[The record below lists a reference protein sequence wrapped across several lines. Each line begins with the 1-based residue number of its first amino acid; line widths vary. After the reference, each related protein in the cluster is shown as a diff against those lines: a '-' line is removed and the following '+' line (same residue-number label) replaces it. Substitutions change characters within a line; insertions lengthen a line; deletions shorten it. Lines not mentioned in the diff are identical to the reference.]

1 MINIIH
7 YSVQFSW
14 SVTSNSLWLHG
25 LQHTRPLCPSPTSR
39 VHIISQLQIKTM
51 RYRFTPI
58 KWPRKPPQHCKAIIF
73 QLKKNKRMAQTQH
86 TNSNQRL
93 VSMWSDRNSHSL
105 LVGVQMTQTL
115 EDNLAVS
122 HETKYLFRWL
132 RTKES
137 ACQCWRHKRCG
148 FKPWVRKILKGE
160 MATHSSILAWN
171 IPWTWSLIGC
181 SL

>member
-1 MINIIH
+1 
-7 YSVQFSW
+7 
-14 SVTSNSLWLHG
+14 
-25 LQHTRPLCPSPTSR
+25 
-39 VHIISQLQIKTM
+39 
-51 RYRFTPI
+51 
-58 KWPRKPPQHCKAIIF
+58 
-73 QLKKNKRMAQTQH
+73 
-86 TNSNQRL
+86 
-93 VSMWSDRNSHSL
+93 
-105 LVGVQMTQTL
+105 MTQTL

-160 MATHSSILAWN
+160 VATHSSILAWK

-181 SL
+181 SLQCCKELDKTENASTHPNVLLLCDRTIALLGVHSNVLKSSVYGCIWMFIEALFIIAKTWKQPRCPLVEVWINCAVLLSTKNMSYQAMKRHRGILNAYY

>member
-1 MINIIH
+1 
-7 YSVQFSW
+7 
-14 SVTSNSLWLHG
+14 
-25 LQHTRPLCPSPTSR
+25 
-39 VHIISQLQIKTM
+39 
-51 RYRFTPI
+51 
-58 KWPRKPPQHCKAIIF
+58 
-73 QLKKNKRMAQTQH
+73 MAQTQH

-137 ACQCWRHKRCG
+137 ACQC
-148 FKPWVRKILKGE
+148 
-160 MATHSSILAWN
+160 
-171 IPWTWSLIGC
+171 
-181 SL
+181 